1 MILGIAIY
9 LIGFFLVLWIFYRD
23 AHSFYKENG
32 VLQITRGEIAYCLVM
47 CLLSWIGA
55 LGILCLWL
63 IDHSDDVVIN
73 LEKKTKND

>member
-9 LIGFFLVLWIFYRD
+9 LIGVLFVFWVFYRD

-32 VLQITRGEIAYCLVM
+32 VLQITLGDIVDCLIM

-55 LGILCLWL
+55 LTLLFMWL
-63 IDHSDDVVIN
+63 TDHSDDVVIN
-73 LEKKTKND
+73 LEKKNKNG